1 MPILVEQYARES
13 LREVDIS
20 GKIGIN
26 VLTLSEYKNR
36 YPGIQ
41 EALEV
46 AKSIID
52 HQVENKLLEAALS
65 FSYEERRLSPK
76 RTGMSGRRSDQTC
89 SPKHY
94 HTNILAEES
103 AA

>member
-1 MPILVEQYARES
+1 MPILVEQYAREG

-52 HQVENKLLEAALS
+52 HQVENKLLEAALG
-65 FSYEERRLSPK
+65 FSYEERTVITEANGDV
-76 RTGMSGRRSDQTC
+76 RTEVRPNMLTQTLPHKYSG
-89 SPKHY
+89 
-94 HTNILAEES
+94 
-103 AA
+103 